1 MNYKMLNKKF
11 IDILYS
17 KNKKL
22 YIGESDEDN
31 YILTDSYISW
41 VLPKN
46 ELMLNDEKIKYA
58 NLSSLLEEPNVLYM
72 KAEDTGRMQVVNE
85 KTMKIFKTYND
96 NEIYVNNEMLKDF
109 KGSNMNYEISVN
121 ESILRIL
128 EDNKVVGYVMCYKV
142 IK

>member
-22 YIGESDEDN
+22 YVGESDNEN
-31 YILTDSYISW
+31 YILSDSYISW
-41 VLPKN
+41 VIPKN
-46 ELMLNDEKIKYA
+46 EFMLDIEKIKYA
-58 NLSSLLEEPNVLYM
+58 NLSNLLEEPNVLYM
-72 KAEDTGRMQVVNE
+72 KAEDTNRIQVLND
-85 KTMKIFKTYND
+85 KMMKIFKTYNE

-109 KGSNMNYEISVN
+109 KGNLTYEISVN

-128 EDNKVVGYVMCYKV
+128 EDNKTIGYVMCYKI

>member
-22 YIGESDEDN
+22 YVGESDNEN
-31 YILTDSYISW
+31 YILSDSYISW
-41 VLPKN
+41 IIPKKEFMIN
-46 ELMLNDEKIKYA
+46 IEKIKYV
-58 NLSSLLEEPNVLYM
+58 NLSSLLEEPNILYM
-72 KAEDTGRMQVVNE
+72 KAEDTNRIELINDKM
-85 KTMKIFKTYND
+85 MKIFKTYNE

-109 KGSNMNYEISVN
+109 KGNLTYEISVN

-128 EDNKVVGYVMCYKV
+128 EDNKTIGYVMYYKI

>member
-1 MNYKMLNKKF
+1 MLNKKF
-11 IDILYS
+11 IDILYL

-22 YIGESDEDN
+22 YIGESDQDN

-41 VLPKN
+41 VIPKN
-46 ELMLNDEKIKYA
+46 EFILNMEKIKYA

-72 KAEDTGRMQVVNE
+72 KAEDTGRMQVENE
-85 KTMKIFKTYND
+85 ITMRIFKTYND

-109 KGSNMNYEISVN
+109 KGSNISYEISVN

-128 EDNKVVGYVMCYKV
+128 EDNKTIGYVMCYKV

>member
-22 YIGESDEDN
+22 YIGESDQDN

-41 VLPKN
+41 VIPKN
-46 ELMLNDEKIKYA
+46 EFILNMEKIKYA

-72 KAEDTGRMQVVNE
+72 KAEDTGRMQVENE
-85 KTMKIFKTYND
+85 ITMRIFKTYND

-109 KGSNMNYEISVN
+109 KGSNISYEISVN

-128 EDNKVVGYVMCYKV
+128 EDNKTIGYVMCYKV